1 MGQRLKIRWTGTE
14 TESLMDRWT
23 LLATVGQRKSGQTP
37 LATVGQRQKIRWRC
51 RHCLSHCGRHHTN
64 YPTCHFSPENLLGGG
79 GFGSVY
85 KAYYKG
91 QVRFAAHV
99 TLTVAVP
106 VLKEPFT
113 QTVVKAISCRRILKR
128 FAF

>member
-1 MGQRLKIRWTGTE
+1 M
-14 TESLMDRWT
+14 
-23 LLATVGQRKSGQTP
+23 
-37 LATVGQRQKIRWRC
+37 
-51 RHCLSHCGRHHTN
+51 
-64 YPTCHFSPENLLGGG
+64 
-79 GFGSVY
+79 Y

-113 QTVVKAISCRRILKR
+113 QTVVKAISYRRILKR